1 MTYKVH
7 EKKRITNSSDV
18 VGIISNILSLEDEID
33 KYKEHFYAIGLD
45 SRSRIQYI
53 ELVSLGILTAT
64 IVHPREL
71 YRRAIFTGV
80 EAIIVV
86 HNHPSGN
93 VEPSED
99 DLIVTKRLVKAGEI
113 LGIKLL
119 DHIIITSDD
128 YSIIPK

>member
-7 EKKRITNSSDV
+7 EKKTIENPADIAN
-18 VGIISNILSLEDEID
+18 IIQSILIREDKID
-33 KYKEHFYAIGLD
+33 QDKEHFYSVGLD
-45 SRSRIQYI
+45 SRKRIQYI
-53 ELVSLGILTAT
+53 ELVSLGTLNASM
-64 IVHPREL
+64 VHPREL
-71 YRRAIFTGV
+71 YRRAIMLGV
-80 EAIIVV
+80 EAIIVA
-86 HNHPSGN
+86 HNHPSGV

-128 YSIIPK
+128 YSTIPK